1 MSAATINL
9 HGIASATARVH
20 EVNGSKWLTLE
31 LRDEDGSMCDVTLFS
46 TDPQALLDSIAGR
59 TVEVE
64 AV

>member
-9 HGIASATARVH
+9 HGIVSATAKVH
-20 EVNGSKWLTLE
+20 EVNDSKWLTLE
-31 LRDEDGSMCDVTLFS
+31 FNTEDGDSRLVTLFS